1 MKLIETINHELK
13 SLSDWLNANRL
24 SLNLEKTV
32 AINFSTREHLNT
44 GTTVKL
50 NNVEIKFSET
60 VKYLGVIL
68 DNSLTFGK
76 HVRMICDKISKNIG
90 LLGKV
95 AHNAPKSVLK
105 MLYYSIVYPYIIY
118 CNSIWG
124 AASSNILSRILILQK
139 RAVRIISGSGFLD
152 HSSPLFFEL
161 EIVKIEDVYK
171 ITCCTLAFKNKHL
184 HRTVNTP
191 YNTRH
196 SNDLYV
202 PYQRLTLT
210 QRSSE
215 YNVPRYFNDLPNDL
229 KELNTLGAFKRG
241 VKLFFISKY
250 VNSVG

>member
-1 MKLIETINHELK
+1 MSDAKGITIGVPQGSVLGGLLFLIHINDLLDVSRKLYTTLLADGSCVSWSDFSYVEFIETINQELK

-32 AINFSTREHLNT
+32 ALNFSTREYLNT

-95 AHNAPKSVLK
+95 AHNAPKSILK
-105 MLYYSIVYPYIIY
+105 MLYYSIVYPYIIH

-124 AASSNILSRILILQK
+124 AASSNI
-139 RAVRIISGSGFLD
+139 
-152 HSSPLFFEL
+152 
-161 EIVKIEDVYK
+161 
-171 ITCCTLAFKNKHL
+171 
-184 HRTVNTP
+184 
-191 YNTRH
+191 
-196 SNDLYV
+196 
-202 PYQRLTLT
+202 
-210 QRSSE
+210 
-215 YNVPRYFNDLPNDL
+215 
-229 KELNTLGAFKRG
+229 
-241 VKLFFISKY
+241 
-250 VNSVG
+250 